1 MYQLESGLLEA
12 CRGFANEKN
21 HHHNGF
27 LAILGIAIVGCL
39 YIFDVMSFED
49 SRSVL
54 LKSLGA
60 IVLLGGCTALIKL
73 LMSSKEESPD

>member
-1 MYQLESGLLEA
+1 MK
-12 CRGFANEKN
+12 RIITITGF
-21 HHHNGF
+21 F
-27 LAILGIAIVGCL
+27 AILGIAIVGCL
-39 YIFDVMSFED
+39 YIFGVMSLED

>member
-1 MYQLESGLLEA
+1 MK
-12 CRGFANEKN
+12 RIITITGF
-21 HHHNGF
+21 F
-27 LAILGIAIVGCL
+27 AILGIAIVGIL

-54 LKSLGA
+54 LKTLGA

-73 LMSSKEESPD
+73 LMSNKEESPDQASALPRYSP